1 MTLGKA
7 TQPSWAQ
14 IALDGWLLGAEACA
28 VFGLRAWRLAGGG
41 AEACSE
47 ARLMVVEKIDSTIA
61 LTTALVTGQLGTT
74 PRAVVGSTVSHYLAG
89 VRANRRRLS
98 RG

>member
-1 MTLGKA
+1 MGRDRQA
-7 TQPSWAQ
+7 SWAQ
-14 IALDGWLLGAEACA
+14 IAFDSWLLGAEACA
-28 VFGLRAWRLAGGG
+28 VVGLRTWRLAGGG

-47 ARLMVVEKIDSTIA
+47 ARLMVVEKIDSGIE
-61 LTTALVTGQLGTT
+61 LTTALVAGQLGTT
-74 PRAVVGSTVSHYLAG
+74 PKAVVGSTVSHYLAG